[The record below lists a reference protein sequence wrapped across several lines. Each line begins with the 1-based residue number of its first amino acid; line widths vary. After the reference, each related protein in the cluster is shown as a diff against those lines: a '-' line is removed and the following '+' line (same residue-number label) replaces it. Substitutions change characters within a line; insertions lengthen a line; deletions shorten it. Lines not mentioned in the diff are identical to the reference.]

1 VSRRIALVLGGGGL
15 KGFAHIGVLR
25 ALAERSIVPDIYAGT
40 SIGALISAAHISGT
54 PIEELTARAEALR
67 KRDLFRINHM
77 GMLLERMRSPS
88 IYLEEPL
95 RALVGDAVPDV
106 TFAELPK
113 RLLVNTVDLDR
124 GARVVW
130 GLPGLEEVSVRDAI
144 YASCALPGFFPPGRV
159 AERMCID
166 GGVVDNLPVS
176 VASNFADLVIA
187 VDVGS
192 SDQSRA
198 DAASSGFAGTYMRA
212 ATMMMHALQQFPLQH
227 WHGPPMVL
235 IRPRVDDANW
245 LSFSDTAA
253 NIAEGY
259 RSATRALERFESYW
273 DQPNCVFPR
282 RRVQIDVIRDRCT
295 GCGTCVSLA
304 PSIMGLDGSG
314 KAFARTHIVEWSPA
328 EGGFV
333 HECPTAA
340 ITATNVDRRSTS
352 VDVHTIHDPTPSG
365 GGSGGEAAADD
376 EESSAASPKRAINAT
391 PLLTSSAPVMRCEPP
406 RSRSTSTPTVVAI
419 RMLVETT
426 AIT

>member
-1 VSRRIALVLGGGGL
+1 MPTPSLPLRSHAAPVSRRVALVLGGGGL

-54 PIEELTARAEALR
+54 PVEELASRAEALR

-95 RALVGDAVPDV
+95 RALVADAVPDV
-106 TFAELPK
+106 TFSELPK

-130 GLPGLEEVSVRDAI
+130 GLPGLEKVSVRDAI

-159 AERMCID
+159 DERMCID

-198 DAASSGFAGTYMRA
+198 DAATSGFAGTYMRA

-245 LSFSDTAA
+245 LSFTDTAA

-282 RRVQIDVIRDRCT
+282 RRVQIDVIRERCT

-365 GGSGGEAAADD
+365 GGSGGEAPAAD
-376 EESSAASPKRAINAT
+376 EESSAA
-391 PLLTSSAPVMRCEPP
+391 
-406 RSRSTSTPTVVAI
+406 
-419 RMLVETT
+419 
-426 AIT
+426 

>member
-25 ALAERSIVPDIYAGT
+25 ALEERGIVPDIYGGT
-40 SIGALISAAHISGT
+40 SIGALIAASYLTGT
-54 PIEELTARAEALR
+54 TVDELASRAEALR
-67 KRDLFRINHM
+67 KRDLFRLNHF
-77 GMLLERMRSPS
+77 GMLLERMRSTS

-95 RALVGDAVPDV
+95 RALCSGAIPDV
-106 TFAELPK
+106 TFSDLPK

-130 GLPGLEEVSVRDAI
+130 GLPGLEDVSVRDAV

-159 AERMCID
+159 GERTCID

-176 VASNFADLVIA
+176 VASQFAEMVIA

-192 SDQSRA
+192 SDQSRV
-198 DAASSGFAGTYMRA
+198 DTASGGFAGIYMRA
-212 ATMMMHALQQFPLQH
+212 ATMMMHALQQFPLER

-245 LSFSDTAA
+245 LSFPDTAA

-259 RSATRALERFESYW
+259 RSASRALERFDSYW
-273 DQPNCVFPR
+273 DQPNSVYPR
-282 RRVQIDVIRDRCT
+282 RRVQIDVDRERCT

-304 PSIMGLDGSG
+304 PSVMGMDASG

-333 HECPTAA
+333 HECPTGA
-340 ITATNVDRRSTS
+340 ISAVNIDRRSTS
-352 VDVHTIHDPTPSG
+352 VDVHTLHDPTPSG
-365 GGSGGEAAADD
+365 GAGAGDP
-376 EESSAASPKRAINAT
+376 ESSAA
-391 PLLTSSAPVMRCEPP
+391 
-406 RSRSTSTPTVVAI
+406 
-419 RMLVETT
+419 
-426 AIT
+426 

>member
-1 VSRRIALVLGGGGL
+1 VGRRIALVLGGGGL

-25 ALAERSIVPDIYAGT
+25 ALQERDIVPDVYAGT
-40 SIGALISAAHISGT
+40 SIGALIAAAYLGGT
-54 PIEELTARAEALR
+54 PVDDLQARAEAVR
-67 KRDLFRINHM
+67 KRDLFRLNHF

-95 RALVGDAVPDV
+95 RALCAGAIPDV
-106 TFAELPK
+106 TFAALPK

-130 GLPGLEEVSVRDAI
+130 GLPGLEDFSVREAV

-159 AERMCID
+159 GDRTCID

-176 VASNFADLVIA
+176 VASQFADLVIA

-192 SDQSRA
+192 SDQSWH
-198 DAASSGFAGTYMRA
+198 DPSTTGFAGTYMRA
-212 ATMMMHALQQFPLQH
+212 ATMMMHALQQFPLEH

-235 IRPRVDDANW
+235 IRPRVDDAAW
-245 LSFSDTAA
+245 LSFTDTAA

-259 RSATRALERFESYW
+259 RSASRALERFDSYW
-273 DQPNCVFPR
+273 DHPNCVYPR
-282 RRVQIDVIRDRCT
+282 RRVQIEVNRERCT

-304 PSIMGLDGSG
+304 PAVMGMDGTG
-314 KAFARTHIVEWSPA
+314 KAYARTHIVDWSPA

-340 ITATNVDRRSTS
+340 ISAVNIDRRSTS
-352 VDVHTIHDPTPSG
+352 VDVHTLHDPTPSG
-365 GGSGGEAAADD
+365 GAGVSGAAPEED
-376 EESSAASPKRAINAT
+376 EESSAA
-391 PLLTSSAPVMRCEPP
+391 
-406 RSRSTSTPTVVAI
+406 
-419 RMLVETT
+419 
-426 AIT
+426 

>member
-25 ALAERSIVPDIYAGT
+25 ALEERGIVPDVYGGT
-40 SIGALISAAHISGT
+40 SIGAMIAASYLGGST
-54 PIEELTARAEALR
+54 VEQLATRAEALR
-67 KRDLFRINHM
+67 KRDLFRLNHF

-95 RALVGDAVPDV
+95 RELCAGAIPDI
-106 TFAELPK
+106 TFADLPK

-130 GLPGLEEVSVRDAI
+130 GLPGLENVSVREAV
-144 YASCALPGFFPPGRV
+144 YASCALPGFFPPGHVGDR
-159 AERMCID
+159 RCID

-176 VASNFADLVIA
+176 VASQFADLVIA

-192 SDQSRA
+192 SDGGSGG
-198 DAASSGFAGTYMRA
+198 AAGHGFAGTYMRA
-212 ATMMMHALQQFPLQH
+212 ATMMMHALQQFPLEH

-245 LSFSDTAA
+245 LSFKDTVA

-259 RSATRALERFESYW
+259 RSATRALERYDSYF
-273 DQPNCVFPR
+273 DHPNCVFPR
-282 RRVQIDVIRDRCT
+282 RRVQIDVDRERCT

-304 PSIMGLDGSG
+304 PSVMGMDSSG
-314 KAFARTHIVEWSPA
+314 KAFARTKVVEWSPA

-333 HECPTAA
+333 HECPTSA
-340 ITATNVDRRSTS
+340 ITAHNVDRRSTS
-352 VDVHTIHDPTPSG
+352 VDVHSLRDPTPS
-365 GGSGGEAAADD
+365 SGAGEAA
-376 EESSAASPKRAINAT
+376 
-391 PLLTSSAPVMRCEPP
+391 
-406 RSRSTSTPTVVAI
+406 
-419 RMLVETT
+419 
-426 AIT
+426 

>member
-1 VSRRIALVLGGGGL
+1 MPTPTLSRRSSGAPVSRRVALVLGGGGL

-25 ALAERSIVPDIYAGT
+25 ALAERNIVPEVFAGT
-40 SIGALISAAHISGT
+40 SIGALISAAYIGGT
-54 PIEELTARAEALR
+54 TIEQLAARAEGLR

-95 RALVGDAVPDV
+95 RELVASAIADV
-106 TFAELPK
+106 TFAELAK

-130 GLPGLEEVSVRDAI
+130 GLPGLEDVSVRDAI

-159 AERMCID
+159 ADRMCID

-176 VASNFADLVIA
+176 VTANFADLIVA

-192 SDQSRA
+192 SDQLRS

-212 ATMMMHALQQFPLQH
+212 ATMMMHALQQFPLEH

-259 RSATRALERFESYW
+259 RSASRALERFESYW

-295 GCGTCVSLA
+295 GCATCVSLA

-340 ITATNVDRRSTS
+340 ITAMNVDRRSTS
-352 VDVHTIHDPTPSG
+352 VDVHTIHDPSPSG
-365 GGSGGEAAADD
+365 GGDTGGAAADD
-376 EESSAASPKRAINAT
+376 EESSAA
-391 PLLTSSAPVMRCEPP
+391 
-406 RSRSTSTPTVVAI
+406 
-419 RMLVETT
+419 
-426 AIT
+426 

>member
-1 VSRRIALVLGGGGL
+1 MNRRIALVLGGGGL

-88 IYLEEPL
+88 IYLEDPL
-95 RALVGDAVPDV
+95 RGLVASAVPDV

-365 GGSGGEAAADD
+365 GGSGGEAPADD
-376 EESSAASPKRAINAT
+376 EESSAA
-391 PLLTSSAPVMRCEPP
+391 
-406 RSRSTSTPTVVAI
+406 
-419 RMLVETT
+419 
-426 AIT
+426 

>member
-1 VSRRIALVLGGGGL
+1 MPTPSLPLRSHAAPVSRRVALVLGGGGL

-40 SIGALISAAHISGT
+40 SIGALIGAAHISGT
-54 PIEELTARAEALR
+54 PVEELASRAEALR

-95 RALVGDAVPDV
+95 RALVADAVPDV
-106 TFAELPK
+106 TFSELPK

-130 GLPGLEEVSVRDAI
+130 GLPGLEDVSVRDAI

-198 DAASSGFAGTYMRA
+198 DAATSGFAGTYMRA

-245 LSFSDTAA
+245 LSFTDTAA
-253 NIAEGY
+253 NIAEGH

-282 RRVQIDVIRDRCT
+282 RRVQIDVIRERCT

-304 PSIMGLDGSG
+304 PSIMGLDASG

-365 GGSGGEAAADD
+365 GGSGGEAPAAD
-376 EESSAASPKRAINAT
+376 EESSAA
-391 PLLTSSAPVMRCEPP
+391 
-406 RSRSTSTPTVVAI
+406 
-419 RMLVETT
+419 
-426 AIT
+426 

>member
-1 VSRRIALVLGGGGL
+1 MPTPRQPLRTHGTPVSRRIALVLGGGGL

-25 ALAERSIVPDIYAGT
+25 ALAERNIVPDIYAGT

-54 PIEELTARAEALR
+54 PIEELTSRAEALR

-365 GGSGGEAAADD
+365 GGSGGEAPADD
-376 EESSAASPKRAINAT
+376 EESSAA
-391 PLLTSSAPVMRCEPP
+391 
-406 RSRSTSTPTVVAI
+406 
-419 RMLVETT
+419 
-426 AIT
+426 

>member
-1 VSRRIALVLGGGGL
+1 MPTPSLSLRSPGSTPVNRRVALVLGGGGL

-25 ALAERSIVPDIYAGT
+25 ALAERGIVPDVYAGT
-40 SIGALISAAHISGT
+40 SIGALISAAHIGGT
-54 PIEELTARAEALR
+54 PVDELTARAEALR

-77 GMLLERMRSPS
+77 GMLLERMRSPA

-95 RALVGDAVPDV
+95 RELVAGAVPDL

-130 GLPGLEEVSVRDAI
+130 GLPGLEHVPVRDAI
-144 YASCALPGFFPPGRV
+144 YASCALPGFFPPGHVADRV
-159 AERMCID
+159 CID

-176 VASNFADLVIA
+176 VAANFADLIIA

-192 SDQSRA
+192 SDQSRS

-245 LSFSDTAA
+245 LTFTDTAA

-259 RSATRALERFESYW
+259 RSASRALERFESYW
-273 DQPNCVFPR
+273 DQANCVFPR
-282 RRVQIDVIRDRCT
+282 RRVQIDVVRERCT

-304 PSIMGLDGSG
+304 PSLMGLDASG
-314 KAFARTHIVEWSPA
+314 KAFARTHIVDWSPA

-340 ITATNVDRRSTS
+340 ITATNIDRRSTS

-365 GGSGGEAAADD
+365 GGSNGSGGTSTDD
-376 EESSAASPKRAINAT
+376 EESSAA
-391 PLLTSSAPVMRCEPP
+391 
-406 RSRSTSTPTVVAI
+406 
-419 RMLVETT
+419 
-426 AIT
+426 